1 MDITTLIGMIAG
13 FALMVFGIGTSK
25 LGNFF
30 ETGSIIIVLGGTM
43 AGVIAS
49 YPLRMLLGIPKH
61 ILVTTREKKYSI
73 PKLVD
78 QMVDL
83 ATTARQN
90 GLLALEEQAEQ
101 I

>member
-43 AGVIAS
+43 AGVIAGDNS
-49 YPLRMLLGIPKH
+49 R
-61 ILVTTREKKYSI
+61 
-73 PKLVD
+73 
-78 QMVDL
+78 
-83 ATTARQN
+83 
-90 GLLALEEQAEQ
+90 
-101 I
+101 